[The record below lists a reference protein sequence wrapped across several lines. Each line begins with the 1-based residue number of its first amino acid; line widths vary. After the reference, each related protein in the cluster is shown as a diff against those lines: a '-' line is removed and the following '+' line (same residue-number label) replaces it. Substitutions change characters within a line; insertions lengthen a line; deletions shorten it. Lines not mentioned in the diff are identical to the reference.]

1 MKSRILVLALV
12 SVLIIPVIPA
22 MSVQANASSPSPK
35 ITWDCQLMRLSDE
48 DGPFVFFDPRAQ
60 VVWYGKKLKYQAL
73 YWTSRDTRLSQAGQR
88 YGTVTANRGGKNFS
102 KLDLREKF
110 YYENE
115 TEYKKIQLT
124 VTDSAGKKSK
134 QICTWE
140 GPVANGW

>member
-1 MKSRILVLALV
+1 MKKILVISILLLGYFPL
-12 SVLIIPVIPA
+12 S
-22 MSVQANASSPSPK
+22 ANAATPSPK

-73 YWTSRDTRLSQAGQR
+73 YWTSQDTRLSQAGQR
-88 YGTVTANRGGKNFS
+88 YGTVTASRGGKNVS
-102 KLDLREKF
+102 KLDLKEKF

>member
-1 MKSRILVLALV
+1 MPATVPVLVA
-12 SVLIIPVIPA
+12 VLIAHQPL
-22 MSVQANASSPSPK
+22 SVGAVSFGKS
-35 ITWDCQLMRLSDE
+35 RLSDE
-48 DGPFVFFDPRAQ
+48 DGLFIFFDPRAQ
-60 VVWYGKKLKYQAL
+60 VVWYGKKLKFQAL
-73 YWTSRDTRLSQAGQR
+73 YWTSQDTRLSEAGQR
-88 YGTVTANRGGKNFS
+88 YGTVTASRGGKNVS

-124 VTDSAGKKSK
+124 VTDSAGKKAK

>member
-1 MKSRILVLALV
+1 MKKLLIV
-12 SVLIIPVIPA
+12 VLILGFSP
-22 MSVQANASSPSPK
+22 SGYSANASTPSPK

-48 DGPFVFFDPRAQ
+48 NGPFVFFDPRAQ

-88 YGTVTANRGGKNFS
+88 YGTVTAGRGGKNVS
-102 KLDLREKF
+102 SLDLREKF
-110 YYENE
+110 YYGNE
-115 TEYKKIQLT
+115 TEFKKIQLT

-134 QICTWE
+134 QSCTWD

>member
-1 MKSRILVLALV
+1 MKSRILVLALTSFLII
-12 SVLIIPVIPA
+12 SVLPLTG
-22 MSVQANASSPSPK
+22 VQAKASSPSPK

-73 YWTSRDTRLSQAGQR
+73 YWTSQDTRLSQAGQR
-88 YGTVTANRGGKNFS
+88 YGTVTASRGGKSVS

-115 TEYKKIQLT
+115 TEYKKIQLN
-124 VTDSAGKKSK
+124 VTDSRGKKSK
-134 QICTWE
+134 QICIWE

>member
-1 MKSRILVLALV
+1 VKKILVISILL
-12 SVLIIPVIPA
+12 LGYFPLP
-22 MSVQANASSPSPK
+22 ANAATPSPK

-73 YWTSRDTRLSQAGQR
+73 YWTSQDTRLSQAGQR
-88 YGTVTANRGGKNFS
+88 YGTVTASRGGKSVS

>member
-1 MKSRILVLALV
+1 MKKILVISILLLGYFPL
-12 SVLIIPVIPA
+12 S
-22 MSVQANASSPSPK
+22 ANAATPSPK

-73 YWTSRDTRLSQAGQR
+73 YWTSQDTRLSQAGQR
-88 YGTVTANRGGKNFS
+88 YGTVTASRGGRNVS

>member
-1 MKSRILVLALV
+1 MSRIRTAFAITILLLAYF
-12 SVLIIPVIPA
+12 P
-22 MSVQANASSPSPK
+22 MSASASTPSPK

-73 YWTSRDTRLSQAGQR
+73 YWTSQDTRLSQAGQR
-88 YGTVTANRGGKNFS
+88 YGTVTANRGGRNVS

-124 VTDSAGKKSK
+124 VTDSLGKKSK

>member
-1 MKSRILVLALV
+1 MSRIRTALV
-12 SVLIIPVIPA
+12 ISILLLGYFPLPV
-22 MSVQANASSPSPK
+22 SASTPSPK

-60 VVWYGKKLKYQAL
+60 VTWYGKKLKYQAL
-73 YWTSRDTRLSQAGQR
+73 YWTSQDTRLSQAGQR
-88 YGTVTANRGGKNFS
+88 FGTVTANRGGKNVS

>member
-1 MKSRILVLALV
+1 MKKILVISILLLGYFPL
-12 SVLIIPVIPA
+12 S
-22 MSVQANASSPSPK
+22 ANAATPSPK

-73 YWTSRDTRLSQAGQR
+73 YWTSQDTRLSQAGQR
-88 YGTVTANRGGKNFS
+88 YGTVTASRGGKNVS

>member
-1 MKSRILVLALV
+1 MKSRVLVLTLASILLL
-12 SVLIIPVIPA
+12 SVIPA
-22 MSVQANASSPSPK
+22 VTVGANAASPSPK

-73 YWTSRDTRLSQAGQR
+73 YWTSQDTRLSQAGQR
-88 YGTVTANRGGKNFS
+88 YGTVTASRGGRNVS
-102 KLDLREKF
+102 KLDLVEKF
-110 YYENE
+110 YYGNE

-124 VTDSAGKKSK
+124 VTDSVGKKSK